1 MPQKRKRAAL
11 AAQLRAY
18 FKQLVLPGQLSVTS
32 ACFRLCLT
40 FCTRHL
46 LIAMNAVEL
55 NLFAS
60 RVTATCDEM
69 GLVLRRT
76 AFSPNIK
83 DRLDFSCA
91 LFGAD
96 GQLFAQAAHIP
107 VHLGSMAYAMG
118 GLVREQDW
126 QPGDVLAVNDP
137 FLGGTHLPDVTL
149 ISPVFSPESE
159 ELLGFVANRAHHA
172 NIGCDT
178 PGSMPVSSS
187 LEEEG
192 VIIAPTLLIRDGRLQ
207 GNLPPLPELS
217 GPSLSG
223 DFAAQAGANRVG
235 VQRLREL
242 LTELGDAIYR
252 QGMKQLNDYAER
264 LANSVL
270 GELQPGYYRFTDYLD
285 DDGQGHQDI
294 PLHLDLRIDARGI
307 ELDLRASSDKVPG
320 NLNCPESVVAAA
332 AYYAF
337 RCLLPPEAPA
347 CEGLFRCIK
356 LITRP
361 GSIVN
366 AERPAAV
373 AAGNVETSTRLVDL
387 VLGALAQA
395 LPDKIP
401 AASQGTMNNIAMGH
415 IDPESGQ
422 RWDYY
427 ETLAGGLGGG
437 PHRAGLSAM
446 HSHMTNTLNTPV
458 ESLEMHYPLRVLEY
472 SRRRGSG
479 GRGQHPGGDGIVR
492 EYQFLEAAEITLLTE
507 RRRLAPWGLAGGE
520 AGQPGSNTLNG
531 KKLPGKCNLNVKA
544 GDRLRVATPGGGG
557 WGEARTE

>member
-1 MPQKRKRAAL
+1 
-11 AAQLRAY
+11 
-18 FKQLVLPGQLSVTS
+18 
-32 ACFRLCLT
+32 
-40 FCTRHL
+40 
-46 LIAMNAVEL
+46 MNAIEL

-60 RVTATCDEM
+60 RVTAICDEM
-69 GLVLRRT
+69 GLVLRRA

-118 GLVREQDW
+118 ALVREQNW
-126 QPGDVLAVNDP
+126 QAGDVLAVNDP

-149 ISPVFSPESE
+149 ISPVFDVATEQ
-159 ELLGFVANRAHHA
+159 LLGFVANRAHHA
-172 NIGCDT
+172 NIGCET

-192 VIIAPTLLIRDGRLQ
+192 VIIAPTFLLRAGVVQDD
-207 GNLPPLPELS
+207 LPALPDLS
-217 GPSLSG
+217 GSALSG

-235 VQRLREL
+235 VLRLQEL
-242 LTELGDAIYR
+242 VSELGVAAYR
-252 QGMKQLNDYAER
+252 QGMRELNDYAER
-264 LANSVL
+264 LAAATL
-270 GELQPGYYRFTDYLD
+270 TELKPGSYQFSDYLD
-285 DDGQGHQDI
+285 DDGQGNENI
-294 PLHLDLRIDARGI
+294 LLHLELRIDKHGI

-347 CEGLFRCIK
+347 CEGLFRCIR
-356 LITRP
+356 LLTRP

-366 AERPAAV
+366 ARRPAAV

-387 VLGALAQA
+387 VFGALAQA
-395 LPDKIP
+395 LPEKIP

-415 IDPESGQ
+415 IDAASGQ

-427 ETLAGGLGGG
+427 ETLAGGVGGG
-437 PHRAGLSAM
+437 PRFAGLHAV

-472 SRRRGSG
+472 SRRRHS
-479 GRGQHPGGDGIVR
+479 GGDGWHVGGDGVVR
-492 EYQFLEAAEITLLTE
+492 EYQFLEPAEITLLTE
-507 RRRLAPWGLAGGE
+507 RRRLAPWGLAGGA
-520 AGQPGSNTLNG
+520 AGKPGSNTLNG
-531 KKLPGKCNLNVKA
+531 QAIPGKCNLRVQA
-544 GDRLRVATPGGGG
+544 GDRLRIATPGGGG
-557 WGEARTE
+557 WGSAVPESGEPSSG